1 LDLLTALSIIGLLGA
16 AAFIMVY
23 ISCLFI
29 ALFDAQ
35 RLHLLTQDEENRAA
49 EYWATKQR
57 MEE

>member
-1 LDLLTALSIIGLLGA
+1 LEPLTALSIIGLLSVA
-16 AAFIMVY
+16 VFIMVY

>member
-1 LDLLTALSIIGLLGA
+1 
-16 AAFIMVY
+16 MVY

-29 ALFDAQ
+29 AFFDAQ

-49 EYWATKQR
+49 EHWATKQR